1 MGTEGFAPRAHG
13 FLPRAQTAGQQ
24 KASLRGHRA
33 SPREHRRWANGVRR
47 KDAPGSAP
55 RTQTVGAHVAPTA
68 QRATPRGDRKLDSR
82 LRPEGIRRATPRGRH
97 RLAFSEKGSAE
108 RKNGAPDMTWAKRH
122 VAIARILSA
131 NEAAPFWSLPK
142 Y

>member
-33 SPREHRRWANGVRR
+33 SPREHRRLANGVRR

-68 QRATPRGDRKLDSR
+68 Q
-82 LRPEGIRRATPRGRH
+82 RATPRGRH